1 MARYK
6 DALMQK
12 AYDTALAAAREK
24 SKALFAPDGR
34 QRRGS
39 SQACA
44 FWDGYNGVRS
54 PVNVP
59 EALSGACYQAGK
71 TFRKQADAAVKRPV
85 GKPAGADPAKPRT
98 VRLDAARWAKYQT
111 LGRGWLEAEIDAA

>member
-1 MARYK
+1 MRYK
-6 DALMQK
+6 TALLEQTYTK
-12 AYDTALAAAREK
+12 ALAAASSR
-24 SKALFAPDGR
+24 SRDLFTPDGL

-59 EALSGACYQAGK
+59 GLMSAACYQAGK
-71 TFRKQADAAVKRPV
+71 HF
-85 GKPAGADPAKPRT
+85 AKSNRGIQPQPKGRT
-98 VRLDAARWAKYQT
+98 IT
-111 LGRGWLEAEIDAA
+111 